1 MAPGTSPPKGVARP
15 TVRRSPSGDPE
26 QPSRILLARHG
37 QSTWN
42 ADGRWQ
48 GRADP
53 PLSELGERQAEDAV
67 TVLRHRAAAGLT
79 IDRIWASPL
88 VRAHRTA
95 EIIGAGLGLGVETDP
110 RLQEVD
116 AGEWTGMTREEI
128 GAAWPDYL
136 TEHRRPPGFETHEH
150 LLARALEALGAIAG
164 TAAGQT
170 VLVVTHGGVIGAV
183 ERHLEVEWLRIPNL
197 GGREVLWGADGMEL
211 GDVLMLVDPDD
222 VEVTIP
228 RQI

>member
-1 MAPGTSPPKGVARP
+1 M
-15 TVRRSPSGDPE
+15 
-26 QPSRILLARHG
+26 LLARHG

-67 TVLRHRAAAGLT
+67 TVLRDRADAGLT

-88 VRAHRTA
+88 ARARRTA
-95 EIIGAGLGLGVETDP
+95 EIIGAGFGLGVATDP

-128 GAAWPDYL
+128 DAAWPDYL

-164 TAAGQT
+164 STAGQT

-183 ERHLEVEWLRIPNL
+183 ERHFEVEWLRIPNL
-197 GGREVLWGADGMEL
+197 GGREVFWGADGLVL

-222 VEVTIP
+222 VEVTTP
-228 RQI
+228 TQI

>member
-1 MAPGTSPPKGVARP
+1 M
-15 TVRRSPSGDPE
+15 
-26 QPSRILLARHG
+26 LLARHG

-67 TVLRHRAAAGLT
+67 TVLRDRADAGLT

-88 VRAHRTA
+88 ARARRTA
-95 EIIGAGLGLGVETDP
+95 EIIGAGFGLGVATDP

-128 GAAWPDYL
+128 DAAWPDYL

-150 LLARALEALGAIAG
+150 LLARVLEALGAIAG
-164 TAAGQT
+164 STAGQT

-183 ERHLEVEWLRIPNL
+183 ERHFEVEWLRIPNL
-197 GGREVLWGADGMEL
+197 GGREVFWGADGLVL

-222 VEVTIP
+222 VEVTTP
-228 RQI
+228 TQI